1 MKIPFNK
8 PYYTG
13 KEAHNMT
20 RAVYTGKLSGN
31 GLFTKKCHE
40 FFEDHFGFQKVLL
53 TTSCTDALEMSAI
66 LCDIKP
72 GDEVIMPSF
81 TFVSTANAFILRG
94 AKIIFADVDEHYPN
108 IDLKSIEK
116 LITNKTKA
124 IVIVHYGGA
133 ACEMDQM
140 MALAKKHNIL
150 IIEDAAHAIDSFYK
164 GKPLGSIGHFGT
176 FSFHDTK
183 NIISGEGGMLAINDQ
198 KFVERAEIIWEKGT
212 NRVAFSR
219 GEVDKYG
226 WMDIGSSFLPS
237 EITASFLYAQLE
249 GMEVIQNKRKHAC
262 NQYRKKLEPLAG
274 DGHFIIP
281 SLPVNATVN
290 GNMFFFITKN
300 RDERNNLI
308 DFLKKNEIL
317 AVFHY
322 QPLHSSKYF
331 EDKHDGRSLPNTI
344 RFSEQMVR
352 LPLFADISGEEI
364 DYIVKKI
371 EEFYLI

>member
-1 MKIPFNK
+1 
-8 PYYTG
+8 
-13 KEAHNMT
+13 MT
-20 RAVYTGKLSGN
+20 RAAYTGKLSGN

-40 FFEDHFGFQKVLL
+40 YFQDHFGFQKVLL

-66 LCDIKP
+66 LCDITQ

-94 AKIIFADVDEHYPN
+94 AKIVFADVDEHYPN

-124 IVIVHYGGA
+124 IVIVHYGGV
-133 ACEMDQM
+133 ACEMDLL
-140 MALAKKHNIL
+140 MALAEKHNIL
-150 IIEDAAHAIDSFYK
+150 IIEDAAHAVDSFYK

-219 GEVDKYG
+219 GDVDKYG

-237 EITASFLYAQLE
+237 EITAAFLFAQLE
-249 GMEVIQNKRKHAC
+249 GMEIIQNKRKHAC
-262 NQYRKKLEPLAG
+262 KQYREKLEPLAS
-274 DGHFIIP
+274 DGHIIIP
-281 SLPVNATVN
+281 NIPENSTPN
-290 GNMFFFITKN
+290 GNMFFFITKSP
-300 RDERNNLI
+300 DERKRLI
-308 DFLKKNEIL
+308 DFLKKKEIL

-322 QPLHSSKYF
+322 LPLHNSIYF
-331 EDKHDGRSLPNTI
+331 HDKHDGRSLPNTI
-344 RFSEQMVR
+344 RFSEQIVR
-352 LPLFADISGEEI
+352 LPLFADITEQEVN
-364 DYIVKKI
+364 YIVKKI
-371 EEFYLI
+371 EEFYRQ